1 MLRPGIFLAHKP
13 VGETSFSLVRAAMEE
28 LQAASPGKRIPVCHG
43 GTLDPFAEGLLLLLV
58 GQATRLMDLIHPI
71 PKRYV
76 AEVVWGAETDNGDLL
91 GRVVHQGDTSGLTPA
106 ALDAALARFRG
117 WHDQV
122 PPATSAKKVGGEP
135 AYRKAHRGEEVVLP
149 ASRVYLHEA
158 RWLEHDLPRSSRLE
172 LTCRGGFYVRALAR
186 DVGRVLGCGA
196 HLSRLH
202 RSAIGPWEDPGL
214 GQRVGLHGRELLPW
228 CSTRELSDAEVGEL
242 RRERLI
248 PRGRLLAPD
257 WRLPAGFPDPDAPV
271 RGFHQGRLAM
281 LLRERD
287 GQLQP
292 DMELRG
298 GL

>member
-1 MLRPGIFLAHKP
+1 VLRPGIYLAHKP

-58 GQATRLMDLIHPI
+58 GQTTRLMDLIHPV

-76 AEVVWGAETDNGDLL
+76 AEVIWGAETDNGDLL
-91 GRVVHQGDTSGLTPA
+91 GRVVHRGDTSGLTPA
-106 ALDAALARFRG
+106 ALDAALAGFRG

-149 ASRVYLHEA
+149 PSRVYLHEA
-158 RWLEHDLPRSSRLE
+158 RWLEHELPRSSRLE
-172 LTCRGGFYVRALAR
+172 LTSRGGFYVRALAR

-196 HLSRLH
+196 HLSKLH
-202 RSAIGPWEDPGL
+202 RAAIGPWEDPGP
-214 GQRVGLHGRELLPW
+214 GRRVGLHGRELLPW

-257 WRLPAGFPDPDAPV
+257 WRLPAGFPDPEAPV
-271 RGFHQGRLAM
+271 RGFHQGHLVM

-287 GQLQP
+287 GQLEAVSQ
-292 DMELRG
+292 LRDR
-298 GL
+298 L